1 MISMWNLKYDTNEH
15 IYETRNRVSLVT
27 QCLRILLPMQGTWV
41 QSLAWEDAMGQL
53 SPWAAAT
60 GSPRPRAHALQQRSH
75 LSEKRA
81 LQHRAAPREPRL
93 EPACR
98 QGSEENPR
106 QSLILKK
113 KQNHGHREHT
123 GGCQGEAGWGG
134 TEWEAEVSRRKL
146 LYIERVNKNKILLHS
161 TENRIQY
168 PAVNHTEN

>member
-1 MISMWNLKYDTNEH
+1 MESKIWHKWTYLWNKKQGFPGDPVLKNPPANAGDMGSIPGLGRRHGATKPMSCSHWEPP
-15 IYETRNRVSLVT
+15 T
-27 QCLRILLPMQGTWV
+27 QSPCSATEKPPQREAGTAT
-41 QSLAWEDAMGQL
+41 QS
-53 SPWAAAT
+53 S
-60 GSPRPRAHALQQRSH
+60 
-75 LSEKRA
+75 
-81 LQHRAAPREPRL
+81 PREPQL